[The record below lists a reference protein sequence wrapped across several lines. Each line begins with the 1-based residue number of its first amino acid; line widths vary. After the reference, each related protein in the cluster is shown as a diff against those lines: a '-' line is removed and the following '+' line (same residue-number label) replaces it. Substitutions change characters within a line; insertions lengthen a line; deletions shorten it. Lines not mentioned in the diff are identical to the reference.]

1 MFQRLCRRK
10 HLWGWAVLSVG
21 ALSSAQVYAQTT
33 GDATSWG
40 GLSLMAMVWVLIPAG
55 ALLLPKLLERRLVAL
70 MFKRSEAMKLA
81 QNDAAS
87 PNEVDSHSSLEIVE
101 VHSEAEIPGAAE
113 AREHYSAR
121 WIALFRKAL
130 WCDVGVALAY
140 AVLTGAAIA
149 TTDVASDVA
158 WVGPFLGV
166 LYLIFALVRYRLYFP
181 KFHTG
186 DGQIGAPVDDMAK
199 FALSAARNAAAGP
212 IGWIMLFVSSL
223 LTLTMPR
230 LRIWMTGVF
239 VLLSLLFASAMFDEG
254 SIAVGSM
261 LVAAALVHVGVT
273 AWFSRE
279 LQRHPGLKLLVLRVF
294 GVDDKAT
301 FTFGSVLAVWG
312 FFGNYFTIIDP
323 SYWRHANKLWSIAT
337 LLRVLG
343 TLALLGV
350 VFSSTSELLPLRA
363 AGADSVALAVA
374 GLLVLGAIVV
384 VAYRTVDAQCI
395 RSREHLHQVLLRLD
409 NRPRGLDVAF
419 RNLMV
424 PCHDNTWK
432 IAVAEFVQ
440 HSHVVLMD
448 LRGFSESR
456 EGCKF
461 EVNFL
466 LDVLPVER
474 VVFLIDRSNDRELV
488 GRLLANCWR
497 ELNVSSPNLGKPAP
511 QAKLYAAGQEDEADV
526 QGLLDLL
533 VTVAGTTAR
542 ERAPRTG

>member
-1 MFQRLCRRK
+1 MFQRHCRRQR
-10 HLWGWAVLSVG
+10 LCGRGLLAVG
-21 ALSSAQVYAQTT
+21 ALCHAQAYAQTS
-33 GDATSWG
+33 GDANSWG

-55 ALLLPKLLERRLVAL
+55 ALLLPKLLEKRLVAL
-70 MFKRSEAMKLA
+70 MFKRSEAMKPT
-81 QNDAAS
+81 QHES
-87 PNEVDSHSSLEIVE
+87 PPPNEVDSHSPLEIVE
-101 VHSEAEIPGAAE
+101 VHCEAEIAGAAE

-149 TTDVASDVA
+149 VTDAVSDVT
-158 WVGPFLGV
+158 WIGPFLGV
-166 LYLIFALVRYRLYFP
+166 LYLSFALVRYRLYFP
-181 KFHTG
+181 RFHTG

-239 VLLSLLFASAMFDEG
+239 VLLALLFASVMFDEG

-273 AWFSRE
+273 GWFSRD

-337 LLRVLG
+337 LMRVLG
-343 TLALLGV
+343 TLALLGI
-350 VFSSTSELLPLRA
+350 VFASTSELLAKRFP
-363 AGADSVALAVA
+363 GADSVALVVA
-374 GLLVLGAIVV
+374 GLLVLAAIFVA
-384 VAYRTVDAQCI
+384 AYRTVDAQCI
-395 RSREHLHQVLLRLD
+395 RSREHLRRVLRSLD
-409 NRPRGLDVAF
+409 DRPRGLDVAF

-424 PCHDNTWK
+424 PCHDNTWR
-432 IAVAEFVQ
+432 IAVAEFAQ

-466 LDVLPVER
+466 LDVLPVEQ
-474 VVFLIDRSNDRELV
+474 VVFLIDRSNERELV

-497 ELNVSSPNLGKPAP
+497 ELNVGSPNLEHPAP
-511 QAKLYAAGQEDEADV
+511 QAKLYAAGQEDETDV

-542 ERAPRTG
+542 QRALRTG

>member
-10 HLWGWAVLSVG
+10 RLSGWAALSVA
-21 ALSSAQVYAQTT
+21 ALSSAQVHAQTT
-33 GDATSWG
+33 GDANSWG
-40 GLSLMAMVWVLIPAG
+40 GLSLMAIVWVLIPAG

-81 QNDAAS
+81 QNEAAP
-87 PNEVDSHSSLEIVE
+87 PNEVDSHSPLEIVE

-113 AREHYSAR
+113 ARDHYSAR

-149 TTDVASDVA
+149 VTDVASDVT

>member
-10 HLWGWAVLSVG
+10 RLSGWAALSV
-21 ALSSAQVYAQTT
+21 AAHSSAQVHAQTT

-40 GLSLMAMVWVLIPAG
+40 GLSLMAIVWVLIPAG

-113 AREHYSAR
+113 AREHYSSR

-239 VLLSLLFASAMFDEG
+239 VLLALLFASAMFDKG